1 VVNRDGTGNRPL
13 YATGKDEKSW
23 ITPLKEWVTHES
35 YVAGTGDMTMILDRI
50 GALLVKP
57 DGTMRIVRG
66 GAYWHCAATADGR
79 YLGLDDQ
86 QGRVW
91 ISSIATGNV
100 RLLATGTRAT
110 LPVHAHLSFDH
121 SGRWL
126 QFHTGRKHETLALI
140 DVRSLLP

>member
-1 VVNRDGTGNRPL
+1 
-13 YATGKDEKSW
+13 
-23 ITPLKEWVTHES
+23 
-35 YVAGTGDMTMILDRI
+35 MTMIMDKT

-57 DGTMRIVRG
+57 DGAMRIVRD

-86 QGRVW
+86 QGRIW

-100 RLLATGTRAT
+100 KLLATGTRAT

-126 QFHTGRKHETLALI
+126 QFHAGRKHETLALI
-140 DVRSLLP
+140 DVRGLLP